1 MKISKAEYLKKAK
14 SLTEDEQ
21 HRLLSRMTGKLPKRL
36 SKEKL
41 TVEEAI
47 AIQLEIEDEQ
57 LQEWRKNWEKIKKQD
72 ATKSAKQVSSTNPVT
87 TDSKKPTAVKT
98 AKVVST
104 KAAAKTSKTE
114 VVKAAAPSAATPSKP
129 PAAKPK
135 AATASSNTGAGKV
148 VNKPVSKPEVK
159 AVAKKAPGAK

>member
-21 HRLLSRMTGKLPKRL
+21 HRILSRMTGKLPKRL

-47 AIQLEIEDEQ
+47 AIQLEIEEEQ

-72 ATKSAKQVSSTNPVT
+72 ATKSAKQVSTSPAT
-87 TDSKKPTAVKT
+87 TDSKKSTTVKT
-98 AKVVST
+98 AKAVST
-104 KAAAKTSKTE
+104 
-114 VVKAAAPSAATPSKP
+114 P
-129 PAAKPK
+129 PAAKTTKSVVSKVAVSKPM
-135 AATASSNTGAGKV
+135 AATASSKTGVAKV
-148 VNKPVSKPEVK
+148 VNKPVATPAVK
-159 AVAKKAPGAK
+159 TVAKKAPSTK

>member
-72 ATKSAKQVSSTNPVT
+72 ATKTAKLVSKSPAT
-87 TDSKKPTAVKT
+87 TESKKTSAVKT
-98 AKVVST
+98 VKVVST
-104 KAAAKTSKTE
+104 KPAAKTSKTA
-114 VVKAAAPSAATPSKP
+114 VAKVAVSSADAPSKS

-135 AATASSNTGAGKV
+135 VATASSNTGAGKV
-148 VNKPVSKPEVK
+148 VKKPVSKPGVK
-159 AVAKKAPGAK
+159 PVAKKAPGTK

>member
-72 ATKSAKQVSSTNPVT
+72 VTKSAKQVSSTNPIT

-98 AKVVST
+98 AKAVST
-104 KAAAKTSKTE
+104 KPAAKTSKTALAK
-114 VVKAAAPSAATPSKP
+114 VAVSSAAAPSKN

-135 AATASSNTGAGKV
+135 AATTSSTTGAAKV
-148 VNKPVSKPEVK
+148 VNKPVSKPAVK
-159 AVAKKAPGAK
+159 PVAKKSSGAK